1 MKPGAVAAS
10 AVSRRFLVYPQRQVT
25 LKEAIVRRRHLRR
38 REVWAVRDAS
48 FEIEPGEAV
57 GVVGRNGSGK
67 TTLLRMIAG
76 IFGPTSGRLEVGGHV
91 ASLLEL
97 GAGFHP
103 DFTGRENVY
112 MNGAIHGLKRKYVTE
127 KFDEIVAFA
136 ELERFIDVP
145 VRTYSAGMYMRLGF
159 SIAAH
164 IDPDVLLL
172 DEVFAVGDESFQ
184 RKCINKILDLKARGR
199 TLLFV
204 SHSAPAV
211 ERLCERA
218 MLLNGGKIIAD
229 GVARDA
235 ISLYQR
241 MLAEEESPAERSAGL
256 REWGSGEARV
266 VKVKLEDGTGEERR
280 QFLSGQP
287 FVVRLTISAE
297 KAIAPP
303 RITIEFRD
311 ANGSLLGVNE
321 ADADAGRLRI
331 AGAGA
336 LYCFHCWGRD
346 WAEACLGN
354 LRTAGRGNPVVS
366 IIAMWAICHPCPDHP
381 APVVRNAG
389 WRERQRRSEQA
400 GRPSAGRKRSA
411 HGVYQRRGWAT
422 FRKP

>member
-1 MKPGAVAAS
+1 MRAGAVVAS

-38 REVWAVRDAS
+38 TEIWAVRNAS

-76 IFGPTSGRLEVGGHV
+76 IFRPTSGRLEVAGQV

-112 MNGAIHGLKRKYVTE
+112 MNGAIHGLKRKYVTD
-127 KFDEIVAFA
+127 KMDEIVSFA

-164 IDPDVLLL
+164 LDPDVLLL

-184 RKCINKILDLKARGR
+184 RKCMGKILDLKERGR

-218 MLLNGGKIIAD
+218 ILLNGGEVVAD
-229 GVARDA
+229 GPARDA
-235 ISLYQR
+235 IAQYHR
-241 MLAEEESPAERSAGL
+241 MLAAEESPAERGAGL
-256 REWGSGEARV
+256 REWGTGEARV
-266 VKVKLEDGTGEERR
+266 VGVSLEDGEGEERR
-280 QFLSGQP
+280 QFLSGQAL
-287 FVVRLTISAE
+287 VVRLGIEATE
-297 KAIAPP
+297 AIPPP

-321 ADADAGRLRI
+321 AEADELGWDGSPGAVELLFSSSRLPLADGRFQLSVALSRPDSTRQFHRLDPALEFTVFPDAD
-331 AGAGA
+331 
-336 LYCFHCWGRD
+336 
-346 WAEACLGN
+346 
-354 LRTAGRGNPVVS
+354 
-366 IIAMWAICHPCPDHP
+366 
-381 APVVRNAG
+381 
-389 WRERQRRSEQA
+389 Q
-400 GRPSAGRKRSA
+400 
-411 HGVYQRRGWAT
+411 RGW
-422 FRKP
+422 FRFEGEWSLVSSPSTLEPR

>member
-1 MKPGAVAAS
+1 MRAGAVVAS

-38 REVWAVRDAS
+38 TEIWAVRNAS

-76 IFGPTSGRLEVGGHV
+76 IFRPTSGRLEVAGQV

-112 MNGAIHGLKRKYVTE
+112 MNGAIHGLKRKYVTD
-127 KFDEIVAFA
+127 KMDEIVSFA

-164 IDPDVLLL
+164 LDPDVLLL

-184 RKCINKILDLKARGR
+184 RKCMGKILDLKERGR

-218 MLLNGGKIIAD
+218 ILLNGGEVVAD
-229 GVARDA
+229 GPARDA
-235 ISLYQR
+235 IAQYHR
-241 MLAEEESPAERSAGL
+241 MLAAEESPAERGAGL
-256 REWGSGEARV
+256 REWGTGEARV
-266 VKVKLEDGTGEERR
+266 VGVSLEDGEGEERR
-280 QFLSGQP
+280 QFLSGQAL
-287 FVVRLTISAE
+287 VVRLGIEATE
-297 KAIAPP
+297 AIPPP

-321 ADADAGRLRI
+321 AEADELGWDGSPGAVELLFSSSRLPLSDGRFQLSVGLSRPDSTRQFHRLDPALEFTVFPDAD
-331 AGAGA
+331 
-336 LYCFHCWGRD
+336 
-346 WAEACLGN
+346 
-354 LRTAGRGNPVVS
+354 
-366 IIAMWAICHPCPDHP
+366 
-381 APVVRNAG
+381 
-389 WRERQRRSEQA
+389 Q
-400 GRPSAGRKRSA
+400 
-411 HGVYQRRGWAT
+411 RGW
-422 FRKP
+422 FRFEGEWSLVSSPSTLEPR

>member
-1 MKPGAVAAS
+1 MRAGAVVAS
-10 AVSRRFLVYPQRQVT
+10 AVSRSFLVYPQRQVT

-38 REVWAVRDAS
+38 TEVWAVRDAS

-76 IFGPTSGRLEVGGHV
+76 IFRPTSGRLEVAGQV

-112 MNGAIHGLKRKYVTE
+112 MNGAIHGLKRKYVTD
-127 KFDEIVAFA
+127 KMDEIVSFA

-164 IDPDVLLL
+164 LDPDVLLL

-184 RKCINKILDLKARGR
+184 RKCMGKILDLKERGR

-218 MLLNGGKIIAD
+218 ILLNGGEVVAD
-229 GVARDA
+229 GPARDA
-235 ISLYQR
+235 IAQYHR
-241 MLAEEESPAERSAGL
+241 MLAAEESPAERGAGL
-256 REWGSGEARV
+256 REWGTGEARV
-266 VKVKLEDGTGEERR
+266 VGVSLEDGEGEERR
-280 QFLSGQP
+280 QFLSGQAL
-287 FVVRLTISAE
+287 VVRLGIEATE
-297 KAIAPP
+297 AIPPP

-321 ADADAGRLRI
+321 AEADELGWDGSPGAVELLFSSSRLPLADGRFQLSVALSRTDSTRQFHRLDPALEFTVFPDAD
-331 AGAGA
+331 
-336 LYCFHCWGRD
+336 
-346 WAEACLGN
+346 
-354 LRTAGRGNPVVS
+354 
-366 IIAMWAICHPCPDHP
+366 
-381 APVVRNAG
+381 
-389 WRERQRRSEQA
+389 Q
-400 GRPSAGRKRSA
+400 
-411 HGVYQRRGWAT
+411 RGW
-422 FRKP
+422 FRFEGEWSLVSSPSTLEPR

>member
-1 MKPGAVAAS
+1 MRAGAVVAS

-38 REVWAVRDAS
+38 TEVWAVRDAS

-76 IFGPTSGRLEVGGHV
+76 IFRPTSGRLEVAGQV

-112 MNGAIHGLKRKYVTE
+112 MNGAIHGLKRKYVTD
-127 KFDEIVAFA
+127 KMDEIVSFA
-136 ELERFIDVP
+136 ELERFVDVP

-164 IDPDVLLL
+164 LDPDVLLL

-184 RKCINKILDLKARGR
+184 RKCIGKILDLKERGR

-218 MLLNGGKIIAD
+218 ILLNGGEVVAD
-229 GVARDA
+229 GPARDA
-235 ISLYQR
+235 IAQYHR
-241 MLAEEESPAERSAGL
+241 MLAAEESPAERGAGL
-256 REWGSGEARV
+256 REWGTGEARV
-266 VKVKLEDGTGEERR
+266 VGVSLEDGEGEERR
-280 QFLSGQP
+280 QFLSGQAL
-287 FVVRLTISAE
+287 VVRLGIEATE
-297 KAIAPP
+297 AIPPP

-321 ADADAGRLRI
+321 AEADELGWDGSPGAVELLFSSSRLPLADGRFQLSVALSRPDSTRQFHRLDPALEFTVFPDAD
-331 AGAGA
+331 
-336 LYCFHCWGRD
+336 
-346 WAEACLGN
+346 
-354 LRTAGRGNPVVS
+354 
-366 IIAMWAICHPCPDHP
+366 
-381 APVVRNAG
+381 
-389 WRERQRRSEQA
+389 Q
-400 GRPSAGRKRSA
+400 
-411 HGVYQRRGWAT
+411 RGW
-422 FRKP
+422 FRFEGEWSLVSSPSTLEPR